1 MFDAK
6 NFAKNFVNH
15 MGDPDLAPRQRGS
28 KSDVSVPYNV
38 INTSATETV
47 VELSV
52 AGFARE
58 SLQVTVELHVGSNRL
73 HVEGTAPAPL
83 SPLGCTV
90 RQFSVRSFRNTFVLA
105 TGVEVERCT
114 LIDGVMRLVL
124 KSAASAPVRKV
135 EIDTDTPTTTA
146 SASSKVPPKP
156 EYLTER
162 VGARPRWTERSTG
175 VPG

>member
-6 NFAKNFVNH
+6 NFAKAFANH
-15 MGDPDLAPRQRGS
+15 AGDPDLAHHRPQRGS
-28 KSDVSVPYNV
+28 RSDAIVPYNV
-38 INTSATETV
+38 INTSTTETV

-52 AGFARE
+52 AGFARAD
-58 SLQVTVELHVGSNRL
+58 LQVTVEPNRL
-73 HVEGTAPAPL
+73 CVEGTAPAPL
-83 SPLGCTV
+83 FPLGCTV

-135 EIDTDTPTTTA
+135 EIDTDAPTTTA
-146 SASSKVPPKP
+146 SATSKVPPKP

-162 VGARPRWTERSTG
+162 VGARPQATWF
-175 VPG
+175 